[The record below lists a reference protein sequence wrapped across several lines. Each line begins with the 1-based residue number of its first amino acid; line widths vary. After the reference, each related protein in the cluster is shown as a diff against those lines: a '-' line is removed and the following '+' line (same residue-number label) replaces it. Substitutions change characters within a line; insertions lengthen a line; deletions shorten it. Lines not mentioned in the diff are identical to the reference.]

1 MKQFNTFFKGFNR
14 TLVYYLEVICLKAQA
29 QQNFRKGIQEGLLE
43 YYKLKQRLPVGGDCP
58 HRLKYEL
65 DMEGGWNDVHSIL
78 SVQSEHNKL

>member
-43 YYKLKQRLPVGGDCP
+43 YYKLKQRLPVGGLPTQAKNISWIGREDG
-58 HRLKYEL
+58 RMY
-65 DMEGGWNDVHSIL
+65 IAY
-78 SVQSEHNKL
+78 